1 MVRCE
6 IDREGKAPFIKSDM
20 PASVDATRGTIQT
33 SFVVGGIADE
43 DTRDG
48 SGCKL
53 VGDGGRSVRV
63 AEAPVHMEMVIA
75 GG

>member
-1 MVRCE
+1 VVRCE
-6 IDREGKAPFIKSDM
+6 IDREGKAPFVKSDV
-20 PASVDATRGTIQT
+20 PTGVDATRGTIQT

-53 VGDGGRSVRV
+53 VGDGGCSVRV
-63 AEAPVHMEMVIA
+63 AEAPVHTEMVVA